1 MLNQNIGE
9 IAALFTAFSWTLVGI
24 FFGEATKRIGSV
36 SVNFIKLIFGFTFL
50 SITAF
55 ITRGVMFPTD
65 ASLHAWIWLTL
76 SGVIGFFIGDFFM
89 LKAYVEVGVRI
100 SLLMMATSPPMAA
113 LFGFI
118 FLGEKISLVGML
130 GMAITIAGI
139 VIVIMSKDTSEQKI
153 KIKYSTRG
161 LFYAFLGAVG
171 QAVGLIFSK
180 VGLGDYNTFA
190 ATQIRIIA
198 GFICFALFITIRKQ
212 WGSINLAIKDKT
224 AIKYTL
230 LGSIFGPFIGVSLSL
245 VAIRYTT
252 AGIASTITSITPI
265 TIIPFSIFLFKEK
278 VRPLEIFG
286 AFVSVTGVAVLLL
299 F

>member
-1 MLNQNIGE
+1 MLSQNIGE

-36 SVNFIKLIFGFTFL
+36 SVNFIKLIFGFIFL

-65 ASLHAWIWLTL
+65 ASLHAWTWLTL
-76 SGVIGFFIGDFFM
+76 SGIIGFFLGDFFM
-89 LKAYVEVGVRI
+89 LKAYLEVGVRI

-113 LFGFI
+113 LFGFF
-118 FLGEKISLVGML
+118 FLGEKISLAGLLGML
-130 GMAITIAGI
+130 ITITGI
-139 VIVIMSKDTSEQKI
+139 VIVIMSKDTSQQKI

-161 LFYAFLGAVG
+161 LFYAFLGAFG

-198 GFICFALFITIRKQ
+198 GFISFALFVTIRKQ
-212 WGSINLAIKDKT
+212 WGSIKLAIKDKQ

-245 VAIRYTT
+245 VAIRYTS

-278 VRPLEIFG
+278 IRPLEIFG

-299 F
+299 L